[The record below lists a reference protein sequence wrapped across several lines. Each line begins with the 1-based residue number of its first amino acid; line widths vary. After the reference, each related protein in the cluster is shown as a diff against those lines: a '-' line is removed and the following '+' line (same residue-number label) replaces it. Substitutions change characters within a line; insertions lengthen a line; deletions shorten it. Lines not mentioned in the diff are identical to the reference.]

1 MDIFISYR
9 RQDTSGYALGIRRE
23 LKQRLPDAHVFLD
36 VESLDAGVKWRD
48 VIRERIGRCD
58 LMLVLIGDE
67 WWETRDG
74 RQKMLSPDDPVRL
87 ELQTGLGRP
96 EMNVIPVLLEGAS
109 MPSGPDLPEVV
120 RELCEYGAHAV
131 HDKTYDRDLN
141 ALLDLIDRLS
151 ADCAGAAKD
160 EEPLPPPEPEPE
172 AGTAE
177 DEDEG
182 AGEDEGEGDEEVGSP
197 VDGRE
202 FPARITAAYLARELP
217 AMTRPE
223 VLALL
228 AEVLRRGWSHENVYE
243 WTLGFSPLK
252 PPRQLPNRITTA
264 WLEANVPLLSPRRI
278 ERLVAELRRRAWS
291 EAAIREHVYGNR
303 PAGLAARLPE
313 RLAVAWLEQHAPLM
327 NAEEQDLLAGAL
339 VRRGWSEPEIRRYA
353 PVARLPY

>member
-36 VESLDAGVKWRD
+36 VEALDAGVRWRD

-87 ELQTGLGRP
+87 ELQTGLARS

-109 MPSGPDLPEVV
+109 MPSGPDLPDVV
-120 RELCEYGAHAV
+120 RDLCEYGAHAV

-151 ADCAGAAKD
+151 ARCSGADAGAAVD
-160 EEPLPPPEPEPE
+160 EEPMSPPEPVVG
-172 AGTAE
+172 AAE
-177 DEDEG
+177 DGDG
-182 AGEDEGEGDEEVGSP
+182 SVDDEELAGP
-197 VDGRE
+197 DDGRS

-252 PPRQLPNRITTA
+252 PPRQLPNRISTA

-278 ERLVAELRRRAWS
+278 ERLAAELRRRAWS

-327 NAEEQDLLAGAL
+327 NAEEQDRLAEAL
-339 VRRGWSEPEIRRYA
+339 VRRGWSEPDVRRYA
-353 PVARLPY
+353 PVARLPS